1 MENTIKRSAPM
12 SCLLYLALT
21 LLSIFVLAPV
31 IWLLLMSVSSPN
43 DLTSVPLKWIPST
56 WDFSR
61 YATLL
66 DWNNGSGKRFLAAMG
81 NSLII
86 AATASFIALFSGV
99 LAAYAFSRRNASLS
113 LMFAFLATIMMP
125 PITYILPLYSVFS
138 DLGILNTKMALIIS
152 YCAMLIPFAVWLM
165 KTNIDVLPVEIEQA
179 ALVEGA
185 GTLYTLRKVV
195 LPIVLPAI
203 GATAMLSF
211 LTAWDEF
218 FYSLIF
224 SSDLSSKTLPVA
236 IADFSAGRV
245 TDFGVIASV
254 GVMASIPPVILAVFF
269 QRFIVSGL
277 VGGSVKG

>member
-1 MENTIKRSAPM
+1 MHSTIKRPRYLSY
-12 SCLLYLALT
+12 LLYSSLILLAF
-21 LLSIFVLAPV
+21 FVLAPV
-31 IWLLLMSVSSPN
+31 AWLLLMSLSSPT
-43 DLTSVPLKWIPST
+43 DLTKVPLQWIPSQ

-61 YATLL
+61 YAQLL
-66 DWNNGSGKRFLAAMG
+66 DGHNGSGERFLAAML

-86 AATASFIALFSGV
+86 ATSATVIALFAGV
-99 LAAYAFSRRNASLS
+99 LAAYAFSRRNASML

-125 PITYILPLYSVFS
+125 PVTYILPLYSAFS
-138 DLGILNTKMALIIS
+138 DLGILNTKVALIIC
-152 YCAMLIPFAVWLM
+152 YCAMLIPFAIWLM
-165 KTNIDVLPVEIEQA
+165 KTNIDVLPEEIEQA
-179 ALVEGA
+179 AMIEGA

-195 LPIVLPAI
+195 LPIILPAI

-218 FYSLIF
+218 FYALIF
-224 SSDLSSKTLPVA
+224 SSDLSAKTIPVA

-254 GVMASIPPVILAVFF
+254 GVLASLPPVIVALFF